1 MAVMLSSRAKLVD
14 GFGAITREWFSLI
27 SDLVNTA
34 NGGGV
39 FSVDIGSQIDLA
51 KRNWTVTMSADG
63 TLLNPKNA
71 LVGQSGF
78 IVITQNA
85 TLAKTLAFG
94 TFWRFDSG
102 VAPTISAG
110 LGDVDVLR
118 YSVINSN
125 YAACTYINNV
135 S

>member
-1 MAVMLSSRAKLVD
+1 MAIMLSSRAKLVD
-14 GFGAITREWFSLI
+14 GLGQITREWFNLI
-27 SDLVNTA
+27 NDLVNNA

-39 FSVDIGSQIDLA
+39 LAVDVGSQIDLA
-51 KRNWTVTMSADG
+51 KRNWTVTMSANG

-71 LVGQSGF
+71 VVGQSGF
-78 IVITQNA
+78 IVITQNSTA
-85 TLAKTLAFG
+85 AKTLAFG
-94 TFWRFDSG
+94 TFWKFDSG
-102 VAPTISAG
+102 TPPTISSG
-110 LGDVDVLR
+110 LGDIDVLR